1 MTRVTILDLEK
12 IKSKK
17 YTICGGQV
25 ILDSFKKENISL
37 KRPKEGI
44 FLDKYDK
51 IELINLLTIKNH
63 KKDMR

>member
-25 ILDSFKKENISL
+25 ILDSFQKENISL
-37 KRPKEGI
+37 KRPKEGF

-51 IELINLLTIKNH
+51 I
-63 KKDMR
+63 